1 MKLESNVTT
10 KQLKSE
16 SYVTTAQI
24 KSQIN
29 LTHNQVK
36 SESNETTAQPKLL
49 KNVINTKVIVSNK
62 RQNDKITNSLPF
74 KKRKI
79 EQPTVIEKTINA
91 DQSNNKSFN
100 TTCMMILEFDSDEIL
115 FLYFEIIF
123 LGLVASSKIDEKI
136 LKELFDLIPGL
147 TGFIK
152 QNDGKFISYL
162 KRLFFVLP
170 LS

>member
-1 MKLESNVTT
+1 VKLESNVTT

-16 SYVTTAQI
+16 SYVTVAQI

-29 LTHNQVK
+29 LTYNQVK
-36 SESNETTAQPKLL
+36 SESNENTAQPKLL

-100 TTCMMILEFDSDEIL
+100 TTCMMILEFD
-115 FLYFEIIF
+115 
-123 LGLVASSKIDEKI
+123 
-136 LKELFDLIPGL
+136 
-147 TGFIK
+147 
-152 QNDGKFISYL
+152 
-162 KRLFFVLP
+162 
-170 LS
+170 